1 MTTAHLTTIDIP
13 AATGEAEPAGTL
25 TTPSTADVFAN
36 ALSALDAAGIG
47 FEIIEE
53 TRFGRAA

>member
-1 MTTAHLTTIDIP
+1 MTTTRLTTIDIP
-13 AATGEAEPAGTL
+13 AATGQTEPAGTL

-47 FEIIEE
+47 FEIIGD